1 MLTMSR
7 ISPFCKRKHPL
18 SIPSKWWFDRCKTR
32 HRTNSFIPANLPLLS
47 PSFSN
52 FIVSRRCAVCLKRR
66 ERERERVA
74 DEIDKRNEQ
83 MERDR
88 YDLRREKIKRE
99 EKKEKE
105 RREKRRW
112 NGNEM
117 EMNRRKNDAR
127 NKSGINDNR
136 VIDISYRC
144 AKFNESRIKLL
155 RWFIEGSSD
164 NWSIRW
170 DLVEEKDDKD
180 HTSDRR
186 RT

>member
-1 MLTMSR
+1 M
-7 ISPFCKRKHPL
+7 
-18 SIPSKWWFDRCKTR
+18 
-32 HRTNSFIPANLPLLS
+32 
-47 PSFSN
+47 
-52 FIVSRRCAVCLKRR
+52 
-66 ERERERVA
+66 A

-105 RREKRRW
+105 RRDV
-112 NGNEM
+112 EM
-117 EMNRRKNDAR
+117 ETKWGHSEMNRRKNDAR

-155 RWFIEGSSD
+155 R
-164 NWSIRW
+164 
-170 DLVEEKDDKD
+170 
-180 HTSDRR
+180 
-186 RT
+186 

>member
-47 PSFSN
+47 PPFSN

-105 RREKRRW
+105 RRDV
-112 NGNEM
+112 EM
-117 EMNRRKNDAR
+117 ETKWRWIDGRTML
-127 NKSGINDNR
+127 
-136 VIDISYRC
+136 VI
-144 AKFNESRIKLL
+144 KVESTTIV
-155 RWFIEGSSD
+155 
-164 NWSIRW
+164 WSIYRI
-170 DLVEEKDDKD
+170 DVQNL
-180 HTSDRR
+180 TSQG
-186 RT
+186 